1 MSRERKGG
9 KKDGERMRGQADRR
23 RSWGFMA
30 GQLKDGR
37 ERQ

>member
-1 MSRERKGG
+1 MGRERKGRKEG
-9 KKDGERMRGQADRR
+9 WGGQPDRR

-37 ERQ
+37 E